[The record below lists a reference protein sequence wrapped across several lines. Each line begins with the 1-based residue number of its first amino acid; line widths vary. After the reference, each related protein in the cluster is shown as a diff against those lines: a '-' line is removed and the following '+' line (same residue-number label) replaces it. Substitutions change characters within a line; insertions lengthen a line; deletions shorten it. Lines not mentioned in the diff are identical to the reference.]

1 MSKPPTMSAD
11 STHQLSR
18 AFLNTTPAYAL
29 ARLYGITT
37 DATIHRVFIDTR
49 ASISVIDSAYANSY
63 LRHLER
69 TTTEPLDIAGS
80 GQLSLTSYLCTSL
93 TFLTGNPWTPAV
105 IAPGVLFLT
114 DNLASKINIGND
126 ILVNAGAFIDL
137 AANTMTFAHRAG
149 VKLIRT

>member
-1 MSKPPTMSAD
+1 MSKPPTMLIPHISSAVLS
-11 STHQLSR
+11 STPHLPMPSPDCMASPRMLQS
-18 AFLNTTPAYAL
+18 TESSSIP
-29 ARLYGITT
+29 
-37 DATIHRVFIDTR
+37 R